1 MNEEDEAF
9 ETVRRQSGWRKK
21 QIEDRQEEAMRRDE
35 VIEIARLL
43 GWNVEHE
50 ATNSMLRRFAQEV
63 TRRRNLEIEEL
74 KAENAEIYGLLGMAH
89 VNLKQHLEYGFDPMT
104 AQSTLISVG
113 RYYPKLKAAM
123 DEQEKNNG

>member
-1 MNEEDEAF
+1 MNDEDEAF
-9 ETVRRQSGWRKK
+9 ETARRQSGWRKR

-89 VNLKQHLEYGFDPMT
+89 VNLKQHLEYGFDPET
-104 AQSTLISVG
+104 ARSILISVG
-113 RYYPKLKAAM
+113 RYFPKLKVAM
-123 DEQEKNNG
+123 DEQEKKT